1 MEARKAYAQAGVDI
15 DLATNL
21 LDEMKPVLKTAS
33 RPEVMGSIGG
43 FGGLFDL
50 SKIAGSGQGI
60 LASSTDSVG
69 TKVKVSVM
77 ANRHEGLGHDIVNH
91 CCNDVAVTGARPIFF
106 LDYYAADKLEREAYK
121 QILTGLA
128 KACAAANV
136 ALIGGET
143 AELPGVYAKG
153 HYDLVGTIVGL
164 AKRKEMLSGETI
176 RAGDVVIGIGS
187 SGLHTNGFS
196 LARKVLFEKLG
207 LGIFD
212 TLPGFDDVIVADA
225 LLAPHMNYAGLIAD
239 ISGKYNKVG
248 NVTSVREGNAFYG
261 AAHITGGGLTGNIP
275 RILPANVDIEIDTT
289 SWEPLPIFKVLA
301 ANSGASF
308 EETYEVWNMGAGMT
322 FIVSPDAADAI
333 IADINAAGFKAW
345 TIGKTVEGGKKVK
358 LLK

>member
-1 MEARKAYAQAGVDI
+1 MEQRKAYAQAGVDI

-33 RPEVMGSIGG
+33 RPEVVGGIGG

-50 SKIAGSGQGI
+50 GMIAGSGQGI

-69 TKVKVSVM
+69 TKVKVAVM
-77 ANRHEGLGHDIVNH
+77 ADRHEGLGHDIVNH

-106 LDYYAADKLEREAYK
+106 LDYYAADKLEAKAYK
-121 QILTGLA
+121 EILTGLSN
-128 KACAAANV
+128 ACRAANV

-164 AKRKEMLSGETI
+164 AKREQMLSGETI
-176 RAGDVVIGIGS
+176 EAGDVVIGIGS
-187 SGLHTNGFS
+187 SGLHTNGYS
-196 LARKVLFEKLG
+196 LARKVIFEKLG
-207 LGIFD
+207 LGVND
-212 TLPGFDDVIVADA
+212 CLPGYDITVADA

-239 ISGKYNKVG
+239 ISAKYNEAG
-248 NVTSVREGNAFYG
+248 NVLSVREGNAFFG

-275 RILPANVDIEIDTT
+275 RILPKNVDVEIDTG
-289 SWEPLPIFKVLA
+289 SWEPLPVFKVLA
-301 ANSGASF
+301 ANSGADF
-308 EETYEVWNMGAGMT
+308 EEIYEVWNMGCGMV
-322 FIVSPDAADAI
+322 FVVSADKADAI
-333 IADINAAGFKAW
+333 MADIQAAGFKAW
-345 TIGKTVEGGKKVK
+345 VAGRAVAGSRKVK

>member
-1 MEARKAYAQAGVDI
+1 METRKAYAQAGVDI
-15 DLATNL
+15 DLATSL
-21 LDEMKPVLKTAS
+21 LNEMKPVLKTAS
-33 RPEVMGSIGG
+33 RPEVLGSIGG

-50 SKIAGSGQGI
+50 SKIADSGRGV

-69 TKVKVSVM
+69 TKVKVAVM
-77 ANRHEGLGHDIVNH
+77 AGRHEGLGHDIVNH

-106 LDYYAADKLEREAYK
+106 LDYFAADKLERESYT
-121 QILTGLA
+121 QILKGLSA
-128 KACAAANV
+128 ACRAANV

-164 AKRKEMLSGETI
+164 ARPEEMLSGGTI
-176 RAGDVVIGIGS
+176 RPGDVVIGIGS

-207 LGIFD
+207 LGVFD
-212 TLPGFDDVIVADA
+212 KLPGFDVVVADA
-225 LLAPHMNYAGLIAD
+225 LLAPHTNYAGLIAD
-239 ISGKYNKVG
+239 ISAKYNKVG
-248 NVTSVREGNAFYG
+248 NVTEIREGNAFFG

-275 RILPANVDIEIDTT
+275 RILPDDVDVEIDTN
-289 SWEPLPIFKVLA
+289 SWEPLPVFKVLA

-308 EETYEVWNMGAGMT
+308 EEIYEVWNMGCGMT
-322 FIVSPDAADAI
+322 FMVAAEQAEAI
-333 IADINAAGFKAW
+333 MADINAAGFKAW
-345 TIGKTVEGGKKVK
+345 VIGKTVAGSKTVK

>member
-15 DLATNL
+15 DLATSL
-21 LDEMKPVLKTAS
+21 LNEMKPVLKTAS
-33 RPEVMGSIGG
+33 RPEVLGSIGG

-50 SKIAGSGQGI
+50 SKIADSGRGV

-69 TKVKVSVM
+69 TKVKVAVM
-77 ANRHEGLGHDIVNH
+77 AGRHEGLGHDIVNH

-106 LDYYAADKLEREAYK
+106 LDYFAADRLERESYK
-121 QILTGLA
+121 QILMGLSA
-128 KACAAANV
+128 ACRAANV

-164 AKRKEMLSGETI
+164 ARPEEMLSGGTI
-176 RAGDVVIGIGS
+176 RPGDVVIGIGS

-196 LARKVLFEKLG
+196 LARKVLFETLG
-207 LGIFD
+207 LGVFD
-212 TLPGFDDVIVADA
+212 KLPGFDVVVADA
-225 LLAPHMNYAGLIAD
+225 LLATHTNYAGLIAD
-239 ISGKYNKVG
+239 ISAKYNKAG
-248 NVTSVREGNAFYG
+248 NVTEVREGNAFFG

-275 RILPANVDIEIDTT
+275 RILPDDVDVEIDTN
-289 SWEPLPIFKVLA
+289 SWEPLPVFQVLA

-308 EETYEVWNMGAGMT
+308 EEIYEVWNMGAGMT
-322 FIVSPDAADAI
+322 FMVAPESADAI
-333 IADINAAGFKAW
+333 MADINAAGFKAW
-345 TIGKTVEGGKKVK
+345 AIGKTVAGSKTVK